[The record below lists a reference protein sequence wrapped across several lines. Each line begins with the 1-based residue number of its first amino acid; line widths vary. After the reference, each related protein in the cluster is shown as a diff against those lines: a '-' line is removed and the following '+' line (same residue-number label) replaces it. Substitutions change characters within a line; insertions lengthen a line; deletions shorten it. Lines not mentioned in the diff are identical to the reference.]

1 VKTYGAKPFSLGAKS
16 SGNGALSYVSS
27 NTKVVSVASNGTVTL
42 MGCGVAV
49 ITVTAAETK
58 EYKGA
63 QKTVKLTVKPKK
75 AALVSVKSKKKKTIT
90 VKWKKDAKA
99 SGYLIECATDKKF
112 KKNKVSAEV
121 KKNKTVTATVK
132 KLKGGKKYY
141 VRVCAYAKSG
151 NTKVCG
157 DWSKAKAVKVK
168 K

>member
-1 VKTYGAKPFSLGAKS
+1 MQIGIAIIIY
-16 SGNGALSYVSS
+16 N
-27 NTKVVSVASNGTVTL
+27 
-42 MGCGVAV
+42 V
-49 ITVTAAETK
+49 IQE
-58 EYKGA
+58 
-63 QKTVKLTVKPKK
+63 
-75 AALVSVKSKKKKTIT
+75 KTIT
-90 VKWKKDAKA
+90 AKWKKDGKA

-112 KKNKVSAEV
+112 KKNKVKAEV

>member
-1 VKTYGAKPFSLGAKS
+1 MQIGIAIIIY
-16 SGNGALSYVSS
+16 N
-27 NTKVVSVASNGTVTL
+27 
-42 MGCGVAV
+42 V
-49 ITVTAAETK
+49 IQE
-58 EYKGA
+58 
-63 QKTVKLTVKPKK
+63 
-75 AALVSVKSKKKKTIT
+75 KTIT
-90 VKWKKDAKA
+90 AKWKKDGKA

-112 KKNKVSAEV
+112 KKNKVKAEA

-157 DWSKAKAVKVK
+157 DWSKPNTVKVK